1 MRGLVAFAVAVLIGV
16 GASGARAAENLPIA
30 AFFGTFSGG
39 GVAQNADSAYF
50 AVTARDFDVSIHAA
64 GKGFRIA
71 WTSVIRRGGDPK
83 HPNVRR
89 RHADKVLQPYGKRPG
104 VFRCTDSGDPL
115 KGKDLCWARIEGNT
129 LSMFMMT
136 IDDDG
141 IYELQQYDRTLSGSG
156 MKLTFK
162 SWRDGD
168 EQRTVDGRLIKTAN

>member
-1 MRGLVAFAVAVLIGV
+1 MRGFVALVVAVLVGV
-16 GASGARAAENLPIA
+16 GASAARAAENLPIA

-64 GKGFRIA
+64 GKGFRIE

-83 HPNVRR
+83 RPNVRR
-89 RHADKVLQPYGKRPG
+89 RKAVKILQPYGKPG

-115 KGKDLCWARIEGNT
+115 AGKDLCWARIEGDT
-129 LSMFMMT
+129 LSMFLMSV
-136 IDDDG
+136 DKDG

-168 EQRTVDGRLIKTAN
+168 QLRTVDGRLIKTAN